1 MKYLVRSIKYY
12 LYLLIILCVIIAVLV
27 LTGIVESDI
36 SQMFVNGY
44 DSLWQMALL
53 IAVFAAIYPRF
64 GYTSRMVHLPGSS
77 EEIRPDVV
85 SKMTALGYVVESE
98 DAAAKDGTEPAKDG
112 TEPAGEDICFRR
124 RTALS
129 RALKFWEDRITFT
142 RVASGFEVEGITKDV
157 VRIMNLFTDNF

>member
-77 EEIRPDVV
+77 EEIRPDVI
-85 SKMTALGYVVESE
+85 SKMTALGYVVESGN
-98 DAAAKDGTEPAKDG
+98 AAAKDG